1 VARGGVKQSTAG
13 APVEGPWALP
23 EGWHWERI
31 ETVAPVNPRRV
42 RDGLADETEV
52 AFVPMASVQAGTGGI
67 DVTTRRAV
75 GLVRKG
81 FTRFGPGDVLFAKIT
96 PCMENGKI
104 AIVPD
109 VPAGTGFGSTEFHVL
124 SPKDVTSKY
133 LYYWVSQRGFRET
146 AEFNMTGTAGQ
157 KRVPT
162 DFMRDALIPVPP
174 LEVQAAIVV
183 RIDELFAEVDDGEAA
198 LALARDDLAT
208 WRKALL
214 KAAVTG
220 ELTADWRAANPP
232 AEAGA
237 DLSAR
242 ILADRASVA
251 VTRLGKRRDKAPE
264 DVTPS
269 QQRLMWAAPE
279 GWTWMQLG
287 TFSFVT
293 KLAGFEY
300 TKFVRYDDD
309 GDLRVIKAE
318 NAGLQGFKETDYS
331 RIKSSSVAELTRS
344 RLHGGELLMV
354 FVGAGTGNVAI
365 VPDGEDFFL
374 GPNIG
379 MVRVETDIVSPRYV
393 ELFLRSPVGKAL
405 ATVAMKAVAQPSLSM
420 GTIRQIPILLPPAAE
435 QDEILRRL
443 EHALLATTDCV
454 TDIRDQQTY
463 ATTLRQSILAAAFR
477 GDLA

>member
-1 VARGGVKQSTAG
+1 MPADALLIAMYGSIGKLGLTTEPVTTNQAIAFCIPDTIHVNLRYLFYFLLFRRYHLLSLGQGGTQQNISQTILLDE
-13 APVEGPWALP
+13 PIALP
-23 EGWHWERI
+23 KVDEQTRI
-31 ETVAPVNPRRV
+31 VA
-42 RDGLADETEV
+42 
-52 AFVPMASVQAGTGGI
+52 
-67 DVTTRRAV
+67 
-75 GLVRKG
+75 
-81 FTRFGPGDVLFAKIT
+81 
-96 PCMENGKI
+96 
-104 AIVPD
+104 
-109 VPAGTGFGSTEFHVL
+109 
-124 SPKDVTSKY
+124 
-133 LYYWVSQRGFRET
+133 
-146 AEFNMTGTAGQ
+146 
-157 KRVPT
+157 
-162 DFMRDALIPVPP
+162 
-174 LEVQAAIVV
+174 

-198 LALARDDLAT
+198 LTRARDDLAT

-220 ELTADWRAANPP
+220 ELTADWRAANLP
-232 AEAGA
+232 AESGA
-237 DLSAR
+237 NLSVR

-251 VTRLGKRRDKAPE
+251 ATRLGKRRDKAPE

-269 QQRLMWAAPE
+269 QQRLMWAAPD

-300 TKFVRYDDD
+300 TKFVQYDDD

-318 NAGLQGFKETDYS
+318 NAGLQGFKKTQYS
-331 RIKSSSVAELTRS
+331 RIKSSSVTELTRS

-365 VPDGEDFFL
+365 VPDGEEFFL

-379 MVRVETDIVSPRYV
+379 MMRVETDIVSPRYV

-405 ATVAMKAVAQPSLSM
+405 ATAAMKAVAQPSLSM

-435 QDEILRRL
+435 QEEILRRL

-463 ATTLRQSILAAAFR
+463 AATLRQSILAAAFR